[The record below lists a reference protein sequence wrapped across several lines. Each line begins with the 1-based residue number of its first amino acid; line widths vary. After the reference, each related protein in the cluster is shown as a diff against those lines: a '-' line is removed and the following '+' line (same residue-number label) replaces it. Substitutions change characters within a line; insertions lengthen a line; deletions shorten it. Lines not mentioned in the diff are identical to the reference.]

1 MRLRW
6 AADGL
11 EAAAGQFRRLKGH
24 SQLPKLAAALR
35 HAVGAVDSSTRA
47 ITV

>member
-11 EAAAGQFRRLKGH
+11 EA
-24 SQLPKLAAALR
+24 AAALR